1 MKKTRGLKRNRRK
14 RQKRIYLGG
23 LRDGGLLVHGLVL
36 ALGRHEGGEDVVAGA
51 PAAGALPDDLEGRV
65 VDGVIDIRPDLDGA
79 ARGDDKADG
88 ELEEQIRIRVHFA
101 TNAEPVEALILA
113 LLVLDQD
120 EVAVGAALGDGH
132 GAFGRPLVGLLA
144 GDLAFGHHDL
154 LAGAAGR
161 GHSGGGGGLH
171 VHATTAAAAA
181 AHGHGHTATTT

>member
-1 MKKTRGLKRNRRK
+1 MKKTRGLKASK
-14 RQKRIYLGG
+14 IKKKIKAHLGG

-51 PAAGALPDDLEGRV
+51 PAAGALPDDLEGWV
-65 VDGVIDIRPDLDGA
+65 VDGVIDIRPNLDGA

-154 LAGAAGR
+154 LAGASGR
-161 GHSGGGGGLH
+161 GHGGGGGGLH